1 MASKKKDSPEEE
13 KFTPSETQFDIEYG
27 TDIDLP
33 FSTPFSPSQSGLKK
47 TETEELR
54 EVLNAD
60 TWEGP
65 TIRQLVTMRR
75 QDGQARALYN
85 LLTLPIRSALSSSE
99 ILPEDGG
106 EEEAEFIRQI
116 FFTPPEAGGMT
127 VTFQRFMSQVLS
139 GLFNGFA
146 AFEKVFWRPT
156 HGPLKG
162 KITLK
167 KLAYR
172 PAETVTFVTDEKG
185 SYRGFRQ
192 RTFADGKTLDAYIPK
207 EYSFYF
213 AAKEE
218 ERKFYGVSFFESAF
232 YHYDKKCLTGDTLIP
247 LLDNTSATIAE
258 ITQRVN
264 AGESVW
270 VYGYRDG
277 RVVPAQVAAAEKT
290 GTKATVKV
298 TLDNGESFRC
308 TPDHRIMLRD
318 GSYVEAKDLTPGT
331 SLMSL
336 PKREEPLGKPDSEQV
351 NHKVV
356 SVVAD
361 AVEDVYDIQ
370 VPATENFAINSGVFV
385 HNCRIYYIAHL
396 AAQRAA
402 VGTRVG
408 KIPESATPS
417 QKAAFA
423 RALQS
428 IATAQWMTLDNGFDV
443 EMLSEG
449 GSFDFINF
457 VNHHNSQM
465 SKTVLAAFFDSN
477 QGSGQGEGSLV
488 NFAKPGDG
496 MYLMMLRTIMDDIAS
511 QINHYIIPQLID
523 LNFDSGK
530 YPKFSW
536 GKLTDEQ
543 RGAIATTFDKVATA
557 GQNINLTP
565 EFIRALEVHQ
575 AKEFGLEIDYD
586 EVEEREAEEEAVAVA
601 QALGLNPGMG
611 VMGDMQG
618 IPGTEGMAGI
628 DPVTGLP
635 TTDALV
641 GGDAQA
647 QVEIPLDQM
656 TDEDIEVQLAGPP
669 VFSEDLTDDDISWY
683 NSLTPEE
690 LSELEDFE
698 DEYLD
703 EDFDDDAFWAIED
716 ERED

>member
-33 FSTPFSPSQSGLKK
+33 FSTPFSPAQSGLKK
-47 TETEELR
+47 TDTEELR

-232 YHYDKKCLTGDTLIP
+232 YHYDKKC
-247 LLDNTSATIAE
+247 
-258 ITQRVN
+258 
-264 AGESVW
+264 
-270 VYGYRDG
+270 
-277 RVVPAQVAAAEKT
+277 
-290 GTKATVKV
+290 
-298 TLDNGESFRC
+298 
-308 TPDHRIMLRD
+308 
-318 GSYVEAKDLTPGT
+318 
-331 SLMSL
+331 
-336 PKREEPLGKPDSEQV
+336 
-351 NHKVV
+351 
-356 SVVAD
+356 
-361 AVEDVYDIQ
+361 
-370 VPATENFAINSGVFV
+370 
-385 HNCRIYYIAHL
+385 RIYYIAHL

-408 KIPESATPS
+408 KIPDSATPS

-428 IATAQWMTLDNGFDV
+428 IATAQWMTLDYGFDV

-575 AKEFGLEIDYD
+575 AREFGLEIDYD

-611 VMGDMQG
+611 AMGDMQG